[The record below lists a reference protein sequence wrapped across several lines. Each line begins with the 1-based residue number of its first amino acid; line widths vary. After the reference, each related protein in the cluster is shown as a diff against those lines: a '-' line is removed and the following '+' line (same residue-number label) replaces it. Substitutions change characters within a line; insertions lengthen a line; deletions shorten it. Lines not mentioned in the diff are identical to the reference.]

1 MKTFLN
7 NYVSDVNDNMEVR
20 GFEQPKVPV
29 PTFSNLKLSAK
40 FNLHNYPLIGQ
51 ARITPFLYTHAG
63 FSLLDMT
70 HEKER
75 IGDQKTQ
82 LYGLGSIGLGVSYY
96 LNKFAQIEL
105 IYSLLGYQNLARREP
120 TGFQIRIGVFD

>member
-7 NYVSDVNDNMEVR
+7 KYVSDVNDNMEVR

-29 PTFSNLKLSAK
+29 PTFSNLKFSAK

-51 ARITPFLYTHAG
+51 ARVTPFFYTNAG

-75 IGDQKTQ
+75 IGGQTTK
-82 LYGLGSIGLGVSYY
+82 LYGLGSLGIGVGYY

-105 IYSLLGYQNLARREP
+105 IYSLLGYQNLARR
-120 TGFQIRIGVFD
+120 